1 MAEIRVPKE
10 DQVEFDVLQG
20 DWHGTKSLYLMN
32 F

>member
-1 MAEIRVPKE
+1 MAEIRAPE
-10 DQVEFDVLQG
+10 DQVVFDVLQG

>member
-1 MAEIRVPKE
+1 MAEIRVPE
-10 DQVEFDVLQG
+10 DHQVGFDVLQG